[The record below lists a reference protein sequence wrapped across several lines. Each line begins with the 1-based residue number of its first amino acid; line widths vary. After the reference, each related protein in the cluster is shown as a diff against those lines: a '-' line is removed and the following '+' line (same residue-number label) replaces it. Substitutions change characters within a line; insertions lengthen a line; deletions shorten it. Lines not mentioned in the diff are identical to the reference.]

1 MDETATRSSI
11 FDPRLDFKLSDHI
24 WREDFIDRQLP
35 CEQALLPHVANQ
47 VIEDM
52 TVRFDAVRPPVGAK
66 DFA

>member
-35 CEQALLPHVANQ
+35 REQALLPHVTDQ
-47 VIEDM
+47 VLQHMAIF
-52 TVRFDAVRPPVGAK
+52 FDAVRPPVGAE